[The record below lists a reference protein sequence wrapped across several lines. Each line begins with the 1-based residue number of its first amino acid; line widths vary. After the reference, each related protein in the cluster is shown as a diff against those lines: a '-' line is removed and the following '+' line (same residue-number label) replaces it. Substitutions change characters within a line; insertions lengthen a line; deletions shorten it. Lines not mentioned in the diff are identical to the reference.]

1 MAKTE
6 KSLQGK
12 TRNGLQYYILP
23 QKGFGE
29 KMAAVVVKRGG
40 NHLFWKGK
48 DGEDITFPQG
58 TAHFIEHKL
67 FQQEW
72 GDAFTKFTQN
82 GASANA
88 FTDGDKTVYY
98 FSCREKFME
107 NLKVLLDF
115 VQNPYFTEEDTEREK
130 SIITSEITMYD
141 DDPNWVVYY
150 QMLEMMYEAHPIKNQ
165 IAGTAETVAQV
176 TAEILQQAYETYYTT
191 ESMALICTGDIPV
204 QKIRTLA
211 EGVRK
216 RTTEARVYFPME
228 EPAILEKY
236 QEREMGLSRPNY
248 QIGFKLPAIPREDW
262 LKSRIAMGFLLELL
276 AGESSRF
283 YQKAYKKG
291 WLDEP
296 LGGAF
301 FCGEGYAFA
310 AFSGAGEHPEE
321 TAELLAR
328 ECRRLQEKGLDWE
341 DFRRIRKKMLGRFL
355 RRMDSPA
362 SLCMGQIEWA
372 MMDKTAAEVLECIKA
387 LPAGET
393 EKLLQNAFSTDTMVL
408 SVVR

>member
-6 KSLQGK
+6 KNQQGK

-23 QKGFGE
+23 QKDFGE
-29 KMAAVVVKRGG
+29 KMAAIIVKRGA

-82 GASANA
+82 GAFANA

-98 FSCREKFME
+98 FTCREKFME
-107 NLKVLLDF
+107 NLKLLLEF
-115 VQNPYFTEEDTEREK
+115 VQKPYFTKEDTEREK
-130 SIITSEITMYD
+130 GIITSEVIMYD

-150 QMLEMMYEAHPIKNQ
+150 QMLECMYGNHPIKNK
-165 IAGTAETVAQV
+165 IAGTAETVAEI
-176 TAEILQQAYETYYTT
+176 TAETLQKAYETYYTT
-191 ESMALICTGDIPV
+191 ENMALICTGSVPV
-204 QKIRTLA
+204 RQTRAAA
-211 EGVRK
+211 ETVAK
-216 RTTEARVYFPME
+216 READARVYFPME
-228 EPAILEKY
+228 EPEILEKY
-236 QEREMGLSRPNY
+236 KEREMGLSRPNF
-248 QIGFKLPAIPREDW
+248 QIGFKLPSLKKEDW
-262 LKSRIAMGFLLELL
+262 LKLRIAAGFWLELL
-276 AGESSRF
+276 AGESSPF
-283 YQKAYKKG
+283 FAKAYEKEL
-291 WLDEP
+291 LDEP
-296 LGGAF
+296 LGTAF

-310 AFSGAGEHPEE
+310 AFSGTGEHPEA
-321 TAELLAR
+321 TAELL
-328 ECRRLQEKGLDWE
+328 EKEWERLKKDGLDWE

-355 RRMDSPA
+355 RRMDSPQ

-372 MMDKTAAEVLECIKA
+372 MLDVPAAEVLEVIKTMQKEEA
-387 LPAGET
+387 
-393 EKLLQNAFSTDTMVL
+393 EKLLQNAFSQTTMVL